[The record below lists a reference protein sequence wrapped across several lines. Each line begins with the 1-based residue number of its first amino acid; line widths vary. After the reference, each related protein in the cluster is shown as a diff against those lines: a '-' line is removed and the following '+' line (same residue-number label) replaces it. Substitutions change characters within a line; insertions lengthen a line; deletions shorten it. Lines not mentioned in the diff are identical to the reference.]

1 MKLIG
6 EIIKMTII
14 KDNMLKSIFVMILM
28 ALVISLNIDITA
40 NAETFD
46 GFKYRLINDKK
57 EVEIT
62 GFASDNSDVVIP
74 GEINNLKVTSI
85 AKNSF
90 KNNKT
95 IKNVIVSADLKCIS
109 RYTFYGCTELTYI
122 SLSKSVTS
130 IDYKAFYGC
139 KKLEYINL
147 NDNVTDI
154 GEYAFYKCSSLK
166 KVTFYDGLKTVG
178 QKAFYN
184 SGISTISLPA
194 SVEYIGVN
202 AFNKKVQFTV
212 VEGSYADKWAI
223 DNDYI
228 IVSHPKTEGQYI
240 ENTSAKFKVTSSD
253 ASNPTVE
260 YVCPLNSKVTTV
272 SIPSSVVID
281 KIKYSITS
289 INNNAFLECYKLQS
303 VTIPSSVTNIGSK
316 VFVNCTKLKTIKV
329 NSNNTVFNSKNN
341 CNAIIE
347 TNSNTLIAGCYNT
360 KIPGGVENI
369 GDFAFQSCT
378 KLKNITI
385 PKSVKRIGR
394 NAFINCALKS
404 VSIPESVQDIDI
416 DPFDKNVKIIAVSGF
431 YAEKWAKDNGYS
443 VIKCKGTTVKLD
455 NKKAK
460 FKIISDDVNDL
471 QVEYAGTT
479 DKKAKTIKIPASVKI
494 DKVDYKVTAIAAN
507 ALKGRK
513 NIKKIIIKS
522 TSLNKVGKNA
532 IKDIDK
538 KSVIIVPKKKVKL
551 YKKLFNKKTGYKKS
565 IKIKK

>member
-1 MKLIG
+1 MVLMTF
-6 EIIKMTII
+6 IIT
-14 KDNMLKSIFVMILM
+14 
-28 ALVISLNIDITA
+28 LNVNITVKA
-40 NAETFD
+40 GTSD
-46 GFKYRLINDKK
+46 GFKYRLINDDK

-85 AKNSF
+85 SKNSF

-95 IKNVIVSADLKCIS
+95 IKNVIISADIKCIN

-122 SLSKSVTS
+122 SLPKSVTS

-147 NDNVTDI
+147 NDSVTDI

-184 SGISTISLPA
+184 SGISKISIPA

-240 ENTSAKFKVTSSD
+240 ENTSAKFKVISSD

-260 YVCPLNSKVTTV
+260 YVCPINSKVTTV

-289 INNNAFLECYKLQS
+289 INNNAFLECNKLQS

-316 VFVNCTKLKTIKV
+316 VFVNCIKLKTIKV
-329 NSNNTVFNSKNN
+329 NSNNVVFNSSSN

-347 TNSNTLIAGCYNT
+347 TNSKTLVAGCYNT
-360 KIPGGVENI
+360 KIPDGVENI

-378 KLKNITI
+378 KLKKITI

-394 NAFINCALKS
+394 NAFINCKIKS
-404 VSIPESVQDIDI
+404 ILIPESVQDIDI
-416 DPFDKNVKIIAVSGF
+416 DPFDKNVKIIVASGS

-443 VIKCKGTTVKLD
+443 VIKCKGTTVKVD

-460 FKIISDDVNDL
+460 FKIISDDINDL
-471 QVEYAGTT
+471 QVEYVCAT
-479 DKKAKTIKIPASVKI
+479 DKKAKTITIPASVKI
-494 DKVDYKVTAIAAN
+494 DKVDYTVTGIADN
-507 ALKGRK
+507 AFKGRK
-513 NIKKIIIKS
+513 KTKKIIIKS
-522 TSLNKVGKNA
+522 MSLNKVGKNA
-532 IKDIDK
+532 IKGIDK
-538 KSVIIVPKKKVKL
+538 NAIIKVPKKKIKT
-551 YKKLFNKKTGYKKS
+551 YKKLFDKKTGYKKS
-565 IKIKK
+565 IQIKN